1 MYNYTEV
8 LDINNIIDCY
18 KHGMET
24 YEFNQKKKYK
34 KTFNNLME
42 EYLDKLDDYHCSPY
56 YRYKYTFCYYLSVE
70 KNG

>member
-1 MYNYTEV
+1 
-8 LDINNIIDCY
+8 
-18 KHGMET
+18 
-24 YEFNQKKKYK
+24 
-34 KTFNNLME
+34 ME